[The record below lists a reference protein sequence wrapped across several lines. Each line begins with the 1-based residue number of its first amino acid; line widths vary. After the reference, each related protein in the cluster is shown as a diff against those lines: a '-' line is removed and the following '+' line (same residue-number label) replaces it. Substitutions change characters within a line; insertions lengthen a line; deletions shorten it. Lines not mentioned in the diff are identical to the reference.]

1 MAVDSLL
8 LSFFGVVLL
17 SLTDVVDGA
26 TCQNNYYSNYGV
38 YKYCHYGCCSSYSGC
53 CSSST
58 YSTSSTY
65 SSTSNFGTS
74 VAVIVGCVIGAIALI
89 AFIITA
95 ICCCIRRRGR
105 PGQVIVTG
113 QPGFNPAAPGV
124 TVTQQSN
131 THTSAPA
138 STQPQYNYGMQPMG
152 GTPGNADFKPYA
164 QPPPAYLGYSNAA
177 YSTSDNPGT
186 TPTYPPSSGGESN
199 PAGKNDHSGYAS
211 LTTLSG
217 NNEYTSL
224 SQPDSANPG
233 NSQTGGTPGLANAG
247 YSQPP
252 APGFNL

>member
-17 SLTDVVDGA
+17 SLTDVVDGENCIFQNGFYKSYYY
-26 TCQNNYYSNYGV
+26 CQ
-38 YKYCHYGCCSSYSGC
+38 YGCCSSRC
-53 CSSST
+53 CSYRSV
-58 YSTSSTY
+58 
-65 SSTSNFGTS
+65 SNFGTS

-124 TVTQQSN
+124 AVIQHSN

-138 STQPQYNYGMQPMG
+138 PSQPQYNYGMQPMG
-152 GTPGNADFKPYA
+152 GPPGNAAFKPYA
-164 QPPPAYLGYSNAA
+164 QPPPAYPGYSNAA

-199 PAGKNDHSGYAS
+199 PGGKS
-211 LTTLSG
+211 
-217 NNEYTSL
+217 
-224 SQPDSANPG
+224 
-233 NSQTGGTPGLANAG
+233 GGTPGLANAG

>member
-26 TCQNNYYSNYGV
+26 TCHFRKTYYTDNYRDHTF
-38 YKYCHYGCCSSYSGC
+38 YKYCQYGCCSTGC
-53 CSSST
+53 CSNYSYSS
-58 YSTSSTY
+58 S
-65 SSTSNFGTS
+65 SSTSTFGIS
-74 VAVIVGCVIGAIALI
+74 IAGIVGSVIGAIGLV

-105 PGQVIVTG
+105 PGQVIVTS
-113 QPGFNPAAPGV
+113 QPGSNPAAPGV
-124 TVTQQSN
+124 SVIQHSN
-131 THTSAPA
+131 TNTSAPA

-152 GTPGNADFKPYA
+152 GAPGNAAFKPYA
-164 QPPPAYLGYSNAA
+164 QPPPAYPGYSNAA

-199 PAGKNDHSGYAS
+199 PG
-211 LTTLSG
+211 
-217 NNEYTSL
+217 
-224 SQPDSANPG
+224 G
-233 NSQTGGTPGLANAG
+233 NSGGTPGLANAG